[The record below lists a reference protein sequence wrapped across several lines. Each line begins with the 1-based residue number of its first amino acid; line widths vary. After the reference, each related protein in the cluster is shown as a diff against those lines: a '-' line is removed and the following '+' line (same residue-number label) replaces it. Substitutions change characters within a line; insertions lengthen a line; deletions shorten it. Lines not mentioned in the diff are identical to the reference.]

1 MGTSSSSNGPGSGIP
16 MVPPWADSPSEAPD
30 DGQGAQDDN
39 QSNPEDN
46 NAGDNTKE
54 STPPPLNAPPGR
66 FGGARGSLGA
76 FAGDGSS
83 SSMRN
88 GIRQYVSR
96 GYGGAK
102 SAARRMGSTAST
114 AGGLAGILSSD
125 TRTTTQSDHF
135 NALSFQSKNSDD
147 VVNAIIEAV
156 RPIDG
161 TQDSEASR
169 ESIKDALS
177 ELLDKNPDADLLELN
192 DNDKYLVIET
202 FLATDIYQRIAL
214 DVGKHIQDKAPN
226 AAAGVSRLKQIKEY
240 VRETVKS
247 SFNKIGNNLSSLS
260 QNQVT
265 LLARSVLED
274 TYEVFEDYT
283 R

>member
-16 MVPPWADSPSEAPD
+16 MVPPWADNPTETPST
-30 DGQGAQDDN
+30 GQGDQEDN
-39 QSNPEDN
+39 QPASEDN
-46 NAGDNTKE
+46 NAGGDAKE
-54 STPPPLNAPPGR
+54 TNPLPLNAPPGR

-76 FAGDGSS
+76 FAGDGSP

-114 AGGLAGILSSD
+114 AGGLAGILSSN
-125 TRTTTQSDHF
+125 TRTTTQSDNL
-135 NALSFQSKNSDD
+135 NAQSFQSTNSDD

-177 ELLDKNPDADLLELN
+177 ELLDKNPDADLLELD
-192 DNDKYLVIET
+192 DNDKYVVMET
-202 FLATDIYQRIAL
+202 FLATDIYRRIAL

-226 AAAGVSRLKQIKEY
+226 AVAGVNRLKQIKEY

-247 SFNKIGNNLSSLS
+247 SLKKIGNNLSSLP
-260 QNQVT
+260 QHQVT
-265 LLARSVLED
+265 HLARRVIED

-283 R
+283 Q

>member
-16 MVPPWADSPSEAPD
+16 MVPPWADSPTEAPD
-30 DGQGAQDDN
+30 AGLGGQDDN
-39 QSNPEDN
+39 QSSPEGN
-46 NAGDNTKE
+46 NTEENTKE
-54 STPPPLNAPPGR
+54 SNPPPLNAPPGR
-66 FGGARGSLGA
+66 FGGARSSLGA
-76 FAGDGSS
+76 FAGDGSP

-135 NALSFQSKNSDD
+135 NALTFQSKNSDD
-147 VVNAIIEAV
+147 IVNAIIEAV

-161 TQDSEASR
+161 TQDAEASR

-226 AAAGVSRLKQIKEY
+226 AAAGVNRLKQIKEY

-247 SFNKIGNNLSSLS
+247 SFKKIGNNPSSLP
-260 QNQVT
+260 QHKITQ
-265 LLARSVLED
+265 LARSVIED

>member
-16 MVPPWADSPSEAPD
+16 MVPPWADNPTEASDTGEGGQNDNPS
-30 DGQGAQDDN
+30 
-39 QSNPEDN
+39 PEDN
-46 NAGDNTKE
+46 NAGDNAKE
-54 STPPPLNAPPGR
+54 SNPPPLNAPPGR
-66 FGGARGSLGA
+66 FGGARSSLGA

-83 SSMRN
+83 SSMRS

-102 SAARRMGSTAST
+102 NAARRMGSTAST
-114 AGGLAGILSSD
+114 AGGLAGLLSSD
-125 TRTTTQSDHF
+125 TRTAAQSDSFNTHF
-135 NALSFQSKNSDD
+135 FQSKNSDE

-177 ELLDKNPDADLLELN
+177 ELLDKNPDADLLELD
-192 DNDKYLVIET
+192 DNDKYVVVET
-202 FLATDIYQRIAL
+202 FLATDIYRRIAL
-214 DVGKHIQDKAPN
+214 DVGKHIQNKAPN
-226 AAAGVSRLKQIKEY
+226 AVAGVNRLKQIKEY

-247 SFNKIGNNLSSLS
+247 SFKKIGKNLSSLS
-260 QNQVT
+260 QHQVT
-265 LLARSVLED
+265 QLARSVIED

-283 R
+283 Q

>member
-16 MVPPWADSPSEAPD
+16 MVPPWADNPTEAPD
-30 DGQGAQDDN
+30 TGQDGQ
-39 QSNPEDN
+39 EDTQQGSESN
-46 NAGDNTKE
+46 NAENNEKE
-54 STPPPLNAPPGR
+54 PNQLPLNAPPGR
-66 FGGARGSLGA
+66 FGGARSSLGA
-76 FAGDGSS
+76 FAGDGNS
-83 SSMRN
+83 SSMRS

-102 SAARRMGSTAST
+102 NAARRMGSTAST

-125 TRTTTQSDHF
+125 TRTTAQSDNF
-135 NALSFQSKNSDD
+135 NTQFFQSKDSDD

-177 ELLDKNPDADLLELN
+177 ELLDKNPDADLLELD
-192 DNDKYLVIET
+192 DNDKYVVVET
-202 FLATDIYQRIAL
+202 FLATDIYRRIAL

-226 AAAGVSRLKQIKEY
+226 AVAGVNRLKQIKEY

-247 SFNKIGNNLSSLS
+247 SFKKTGKNLSSLS
-260 QNQVT
+260 QHQVT
-265 LLARSVLED
+265 QLARSVIED

-283 R
+283 Q

>member
-16 MVPPWADSPSEAPD
+16 MVPPWADNPTEAPD
-30 DGQGAQDDN
+30 AGQGGQDDN
-39 QSNPEDN
+39 QSSPEDN
-46 NAGDNTKE
+46 NAGDSKKE
-54 STPPPLNAPPGR
+54 SNPPLNAPPGR
-66 FGGARGSLGA
+66 FGGARSSLGA

-135 NALSFQSKNSDD
+135 NSLSFQSKNSDD

-177 ELLDKNPDADLLELN
+177 ELLDKHPDADLLELN
-192 DNDKYLVIET
+192 DNDKYLVIEA

-226 AAAGVSRLKQIKEY
+226 AAAGVNRLKQIKEY

-247 SFNKIGNNLSSLS
+247 SFKKIGNNPSSLPPHKIT
-260 QNQVT
+260 Q
-265 LLARSVLED
+265 LARSVIED

-283 R
+283 Q

>member
-1 MGTSSSSNGPGSGIP
+1 MSKTLY
-16 MVPPWADSPSEAPD
+16 DEAIAEAKLLRETAE
-30 DGQGAQDDN
+30 Q
-39 QSNPEDN
+39 
-46 NAGDNTKE
+46 NAK
-54 STPPPLNAPPGR
+54 
-66 FGGARGSLGA
+66 
-76 FAGDGSS
+76 
-83 SSMRN
+83 
-88 GIRQYVSR
+88 
-96 GYGGAK
+96 
-102 SAARRMGSTAST
+102 
-114 AGGLAGILSSD
+114 
-125 TRTTTQSDHF
+125 
-135 NALSFQSKNSDD
+135 
-147 VVNAIIEAV
+147 NAIIEAV

-177 ELLDKNPDADLLELN
+177 ELLDKNPDADLLELD

-202 FLATDIYQRIAL
+202 FLAADIYQRIAL
-214 DVGKHIQDKAPN
+214 DVGKHIQNKAPN

-247 SFNKIGNNLSSLS
+247 SFKKVGNNLSSLS